1 LKKTGALDLA
11 LVVSEV
17 PCRAAGVFTSNRVK
31 AAPVLYDQEVLARNA
46 AAIRVVV
53 ANSGG
58 AKFWQG
64 MLIQV
69 FIFAVYA
76 LSYDLLMGYS
86 GILSF
91 GHAMFF
97 GSGAYVLGVLLKGTR
112 SEVFGLHLR
121 LAPQQL
127 PVVVLVIVL
136 TAVILA
142 LLTGAL
148 SLRVRGV
155 YFAMVTLAFA
165 EVFFI
170 LVASQ
175 ELRPLTGGDE
185 GLHGIPAPELLSP
198 SAQRVN
204 FYYAA
209 LIFLVLMYYLAR
221 RLVNSPAG
229 RVLVAIRENEGR
241 AASIGYNVFL
251 YKLLIIV
258 VAGVFAALAGGL
270 NALFF
275 RSATPEV
282 LGVGRTI
289 DALLMTIVGGAG
301 TLIGPVLGAVTI
313 RFLGNYLAD
322 WFGQRWQLV
331 FGAIFVLL
339 VLFFPY
345 GIVGTW
351 QMRRLSWRAG
361 WQRLREV
368 IARTL

>member
-1 LKKTGALDLA
+1 
-11 LVVSEV
+11 
-17 PCRAAGVFTSNRVK
+17 
-31 AAPVLYDQEVLARNA
+31 
-46 AAIRVVV
+46 
-53 ANSGG
+53 
-58 AKFWQG
+58 
-64 MLIQV
+64 
-69 FIFAVYA
+69 
-76 LSYDLLMGYS
+76 
-86 GILSF
+86 
-91 GHAMFF
+91 MFF
-97 GSGAYVLGVLLKGTR
+97 GAGAYVLGILLKGVTR
-112 SEVFGLHLR
+112 ADVFGLHLR

-127 PVVVLVIVL
+127 PVVALAIIVV
-136 TAVILA
+136 AVILG
-142 LLTGAL
+142 LLTGVL
-148 SLRVRGV
+148 SIRVRGV
-155 YFAMVTLAFA
+155 YFAMITLAFA
-165 EVFFI
+165 EVLFI
-170 LVASQ
+170 LAASQ

-185 GLHGIPAPELLSP
+185 GLHGIPVPALLSP

-229 RVLVAIRENEGR
+229 RVIIAIRENEGR

-275 RSATPEV
+275 RNATPEV

-322 WFGQRWQLV
+322 WFGERWQLV
-331 FGAIFVLL
+331 FGTIFILL
-339 VLFFPY
+339 VLFVPY

-351 QMRRLSWRAG
+351 QMHRLSWRAG
-361 WQRLREV
+361 WQRLLGLLR
-368 IARTL
+368 R